1 MVAQFVSFFLA
12 LAILRETSMEMDVMK
27 TFNVTMNFAVEP
39 LANIISRLRFSKKL
53 FILLYEQ
60 LLIFGCIWRIL
71 NHSFYY
77 YYYYYLFIVFYIFI
91 FIYLLLVWVRRKV
104 TYLGFC
110 SCFFFFFFYAV
121 TMLTFQIKKTISSE
135 KWFNYVVT
143 FFLKMLKI
151 WVDRTMLNGEKKED
165 GLR

>member
-1 MVAQFVSFFLA
+1 
-12 LAILRETSMEMDVMK
+12 MDVMK

-39 LANIISRLRFSKKL
+39 LANITSRSRFSEKL
-53 FILLYEQ
+53 LILLYEQ
-60 LLIFGCIWRIL
+60 LLIFGLYLENFKSFIL
-71 NHSFYY
+71 LLLLLLLL
-77 YYYYYLFIVFYIFI
+77 LFITFFLYIYNHLFI
-91 FIYLLLVWVRRKV
+91 ASLSEKKSHIF
-104 TYLGFC
+104 GFL
-110 SCFFFFFFYAV
+110 FLFFFFFYAV

>member
-1 MVAQFVSFFLA
+1 MYL
-12 LAILRETSMEMDVMK
+12 E
-27 TFNVTMNFAVEP
+27 NFK
-39 LANIISRLRFSKKL
+39 S
-53 FILLYEQ
+53 FILL
-60 LLIFGCIWRIL
+60 LLLLLLFITFFLYIYNHLFIASLSEKKSHIFG
-71 NHSFYY
+71 F
-77 YYYYYLFIVFYIFI
+77 LF
-91 FIYLLLVWVRRKV
+91 L
-104 TYLGFC
+104 
-110 SCFFFFFFYAV
+110 FFFFFYAV

>member
-1 MVAQFVSFFLA
+1 
-12 LAILRETSMEMDVMK
+12 MDVMK

-39 LANIISRLRFSKKL
+39 LANIISRSRFSKKL

-77 YYYYYLFIVFYIFI
+77 YYYYYYYYFYYLLQFFYIFI
-91 FIYLLLVWVRRKV
+91 IIYLLLVWVRRKV

-110 SCFFFFFFYAV
+110 SCFFFFS
-121 TMLTFQIKKTISSE
+121 MLLLCSLFRLKKLFQVK
-135 KWFNYVVT
+135 
-143 FFLKMLKI
+143 
-151 WVDRTMLNGEKKED
+151 NGLTTSLLFSWKC
-165 GLR
+165 

>member
-1 MVAQFVSFFLA
+1 
-12 LAILRETSMEMDVMK
+12 MDVMK

-39 LANIISRLRFSKKL
+39 LANIISRSRFSKKL

-77 YYYYYLFIVFYIFI
+77 YCYYYYYLFTVFLYIYNHLFI
-91 FIYLLLVWVRRKV
+91 ASLSEKKSHIF
-104 TYLGFC
+104 GFV
-110 SCFFFFFFYAV
+110 FLFFFFYAV
-121 TMLTFQIKKTISSE
+121 TMLTFQIKKTVSSE
-135 KWFNYVVT
+135 NWFNYVVT